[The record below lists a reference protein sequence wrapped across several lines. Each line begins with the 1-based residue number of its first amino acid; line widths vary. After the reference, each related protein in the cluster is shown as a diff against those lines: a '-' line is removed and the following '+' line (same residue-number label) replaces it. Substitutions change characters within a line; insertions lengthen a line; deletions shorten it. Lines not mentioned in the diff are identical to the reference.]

1 MKQFMLDY
9 AAQLE
14 RSGVDPASL
23 MWFDVSECA
32 AKDFDV
38 SVPIGTR
45 VNNREIKRTFSASVL
60 DQPPPFPKCAF
71 VGSFVRD
78 GVEYSAFMAVVGG
91 NPREDGV
98 RVSCVRRAVSQSDL
112 RSKYMT
118 IPPIEYS
125 IDETGMIFSGY
136 VEPVDESTW
145 TKKELNSILIS
156 LGSVYEHFTVS
167 PTVTGYKPTVRPGL
181 INQKRKKKGK
191 PLFYDWVT
199 VNIEPPKPRSL
210 PKGGTHASPRHH
222 DRRGHFR
229 TLRSG
234 KKVWV
239 KNHKV
244 GNPANGTVFHDYQL
258 GNV

>member
-23 MWFDVSECA
+23 MWFDVSDCA
-32 AKDFDV
+32 AEDFDL
-38 SVPIGTR
+38 SVPTGKSTER
-45 VNNREIKRTFSASVL
+45 LMKKTLSASML

-71 VGSFVRD
+71 VGQFVRD
-78 GVEYSAFMAVVGG
+78 GVEYSAFMAVVGD

-118 IPPIEYS
+118 IPPVEYY
-125 IDETGMIFSGY
+125 IDKTGMLFSGY
-136 VEPVDESTW
+136 VEPVDENTW
-145 TKKELNSILIS
+145 GKKELNSILTS
-156 LGSVYEHFTVS
+156 LGSVYSHLSAGTA
-167 PTVTGYKPTVRPGL
+167 PITGYKPVARPGL

-199 VNIEPPKPRSL
+199 VNIEPPQPRSL
-210 PKGGTHASPRHH
+210 PKGGTHASPRLH

-234 KKVWV
+234 RKVWV
-239 KNHKV
+239 RNHKV
-244 GNPANGTVFHDYQL
+244 GDASKGTVFHDY
-258 GNV
+258 VVS